1 MLNRLIEDLRFF
13 IGFFFLIVS
22 LLLIFEGISVGK
34 LTEGYNLNLVSGCT
48 FFLFSLGALAL
59 SYFSNRKK

>member
-22 LLLIFEGISVGK
+22 VLLIFEGLTVEK
-34 LTEGYNLNLVSGCT
+34 LTAGYNLNLVSGCA
-48 FFLFSLGALAL
+48 FLVFSLGALAL
-59 SYFSNRKK
+59 SIFSQRKN